1 VNINKEPKVK
11 HIYTYTYNKIPF
23 LKAVDNGKIFTV
35 QNEQNKR
42 RKKTMNKK
50 TISVLLS
57 VVMVIV
63 LMAGCAKKDNTK
75 ETADSTVAET
85 TQATE
90 TPEADT
96 SGKGVTITYGL
107 WDTNQAKLIQQIAD
121 AFEGETGIH
130 VEIQINGWADYWT
143 SLEAAATGG
152 SLPDTFWMHSN
163 NIYYYASN
171 DQLLDLSDYIKNSG
185 DIDLANYPEG
195 LDQIYNLN
203 GKQYAIPKD
212 YDTIG
217 LWYNKTMFDAAGVA
231 YPDDTWTWDDLK
243 AAAEKLTKKDGS
255 QYGFLAALHSQE
267 GYYNFVY
274 QNGGTIVT
282 DDRKSGYDAPKTVEA
297 MKYYFDFVRNGLSP
311 AITSDAE
318 RAEAFQNGLVAMALF
333 GSWNL
338 SGFAANDYIAKNC
351 DVTVL
356 PKSNSGGKASIF
368 NGLGNCIAAT
378 TKHPEES
385 WKWIEY
391 LSNKAGQ
398 TKQAEL
404 GIAISAYNGTAD
416 AFLKAY
422 PQFKVQSY
430 LDMVAYAQIRPYTN
444 QTSVWEDKAYELLTD
459 VYTNGGDVEAACKN
473 VASMMNDAIAAEQ
486 K

>member
-1 VNINKEPKVK
+1 
-11 HIYTYTYNKIPF
+11 
-23 LKAVDNGKIFTV
+23 
-35 QNEQNKR
+35 
-42 RKKTMNKK
+42 MNKK
-50 TISVLLS
+50 SLYVLLS
-57 VVMVIV
+57 VVMAIV
-63 LMAGCAKKDNTK
+63 LMAGCEKKNNTK
-75 ETADSTVAET
+75 GTVNSTVTEEA
-85 TQATE
+85 QATE
-90 TPEADT
+90 TPTAAALGD
-96 SGKGVTITYGL
+96 GVTITYAV
-107 WDTNQAKLIQQIAD
+107 WDSNQAKLIQQIAD
-121 AFEGETGIH
+121 SFEAETGIH

-143 SLEAAATGG
+143 ALEAAATGG

-171 DQLLDLSDYIKNSG
+171 GQLLDLTNYIDKSN
-185 DIDLANYPEG
+185 DIDLANYPRG
-195 LDQIYNLN
+195 LDQIYNLD

-217 LWYNKTMFDAAGVA
+217 LWYNKTMFDEAGLA
-231 YPDDTWTWDDLK
+231 YPDGTWTWDDLK
-243 AAAEKLTKKDGS
+243 AAAQKLTKKDGS
-255 QYGFLAALHSQE
+255 QYGILTPLHSQE

-282 DDRKSGYDAPKTVEA
+282 DDKKSGYDDPKTMEA
-297 MKYYFDFVRNGLSP
+297 IKYYFDFVRDGLSP
-311 AITSDAE
+311 AITGDAE
-318 RAEAFQNGLVAMALF
+318 RAEAFQNGLTAMAFF

-338 SGFAANDYIAKNC
+338 SGFAANDNITKNC

-356 PKSNSGGKASIF
+356 SKSNDGGQASIF

-391 LSNKAGQ
+391 LSNEAGQ
-398 TKQAEL
+398 KKQAEH

-422 PQFKVQSY
+422 PQFNVQAY
-430 LDMVAYAQIRPYTN
+430 LDMVDYAQIRPYTN
-444 QTSVWEDKAYELLTD
+444 QTSIWEDKAYELLTN
-459 VYTNGGDVEAACKN
+459 VYTNGGDVEAACKD
-473 VASMMNDAIAAEQ
+473 VASMMNDAITLEQ